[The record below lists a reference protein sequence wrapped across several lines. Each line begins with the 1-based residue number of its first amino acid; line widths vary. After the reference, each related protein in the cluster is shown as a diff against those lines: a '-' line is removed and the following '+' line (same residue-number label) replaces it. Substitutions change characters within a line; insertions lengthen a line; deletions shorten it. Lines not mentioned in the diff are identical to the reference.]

1 MKFKPALLALASALS
16 LGVAQ
21 AVETVN
27 LGAFTL
33 EYDETTALGG
43 LAFTSSGGGF
53 LGFGWNLP
61 SSFQA
66 ISIDGAVASGNFALP
81 WFKLTVNPGYVLT
94 GQVEGF
100 IGNLVYNLVGGGALV
115 NATVEGSLQVDG
127 NSLPVTAP
135 LLATVVASAPGFES
149 GYLSATQSADLG
161 MSFSSLEFSGGM
173 LSLSAVGGSF
183 ASIIAQPQNLLAMN
197 IAAAEVPEPASL
209 ALMLG
214 GLAAVGALAQRRRR
228 AD

>member
-1 MKFKPALLALASALS
+1 MKFKPALIALAASLS
-16 LGVAQ
+16 LGAAQ

-43 LAFTSSGGGF
+43 LAFTSSGGGL

-66 ISIDGAVASGNFALP
+66 VSLSGDPAGASFALP
-81 WFKLTVNPGYVLT
+81 WFKLTVNPGYVLS

-100 IGNLVYNLVGGGALV
+100 IGNLVYNLVGAGATV
-115 NATVEGSLQVDG
+115 NASVEGNLQIDG
-127 NSLPVTAP
+127 GNLPLAMP
-135 LLATVVASAPGFES
+135 LLSTVVASAPGFES
-149 GYLSATQSADLG
+149 GYLSATQAANLG
-161 MSFSSLEFSGGM
+161 GGFSTLEFSGGV
-173 LSLSAVGGSF
+173 LVLSAMGGSF
-183 ASIIAQPQNLLAMN
+183 ASIIAQPQNMLAMS

-214 GLAAVGALAQRRRR
+214 GLAAVGSLVQRRRR
-228 AD
+228 AG